1 MKRKEAPL
9 ELFLPLE
16 QRCGELGDG
25 FGRVGLPDADAYVQR
40 MKCRGTVFSARALSQ
55 R

>member
-9 ELFLPLE
+9 ELLLP
-16 QRCGELGDG
+16 QKRHRGERGDG
-25 FGRVGLPDADAYVQR
+25 FGRVGMPDADAYVQR
-40 MKCRGTVFSARALSQ
+40 MERHGAVFSTRALNK

>member
-1 MKRKEAPL
+1 MKRKVAAL
-9 ELFLPLE
+9 DLLLTLE

-25 FGRVGLPDADAYVQR
+25 FGRVGMPDGGAYVQR
-40 MKCRGTVFSARALSQ
+40 MERGGTVFSTRALNK